1 LEQAETQQSCYY
13 RRSNRHVSSLYPGRA
28 QQFVRCQNRFVHFH
42 VIKYFNDKLSDL
54 RRQLYHDTKDKMQS
68 QALKG
73 LRWILLKNPE
83 NLDEEKNEKEQLEK
97 ALQMNKPL
105 ATAYY
110 LKEDLRQLW
119 NKKIKKWLHRI

>member
-1 LEQAETQQSCYY
+1 
-13 RRSNRHVSSLYPGRA
+13 
-28 QQFVRCQNRFVHFH
+28 
-42 VIKYFNDKLSDL
+42 
-54 RRQLYHDTKDKMQS
+54 MQS